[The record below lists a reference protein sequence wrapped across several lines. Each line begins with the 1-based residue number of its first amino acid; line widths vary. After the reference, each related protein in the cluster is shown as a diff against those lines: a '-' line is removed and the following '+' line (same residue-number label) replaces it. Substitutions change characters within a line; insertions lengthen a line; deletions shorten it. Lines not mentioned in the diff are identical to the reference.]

1 MIATIT
7 SDIIYAP
14 IALIMMFVLGF
25 ILGITMR

>member
-14 IALIMMFVLGF
+14 IALIMMFVLGS

>member
-7 SDIIYAP
+7 SDIIYAS